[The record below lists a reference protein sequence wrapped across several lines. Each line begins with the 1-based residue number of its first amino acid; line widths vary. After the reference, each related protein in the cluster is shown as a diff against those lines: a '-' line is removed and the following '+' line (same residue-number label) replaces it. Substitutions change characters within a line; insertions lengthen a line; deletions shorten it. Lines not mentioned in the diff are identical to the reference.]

1 MEVSLVIP
9 CYNAAT
15 FVAERLR
22 VLDEFMRSTG
32 LDYEII
38 AVDDG
43 STDSTA
49 DVLDQLASEE
59 PALERL
65 RVLRSEKNRGKYGA
79 LKRGVEAA
87 QGDCCL
93 FTDADIPYELEAIP
107 YMAQLVLDRGIQIV
121 IGDRTLRG
129 ATYRSE
135 LPFLRR
141 VLTSLFTV
149 CIRLFVTG
157 GLWDTQC
164 GLKALR
170 RDVAKSLF
178 PLVHDEGFA
187 GDVELLY
194 IALTYNLEIKRV
206 PVRLQFQAPSSV
218 NSIRDGWRMLVAI
231 FGIRSRSRRGAYWD
245 EELARLSHQN
255 YWNSK

>member
-1 MEVSLVIP
+1 MQLSVILP
-9 CYNAAT
+9 CYDAAA
-15 FVAERLR
+15 FVGERIRLLDGFLAE
-22 VLDEFMRSTG
+22 TG
-32 LDYEII
+32 LEYELI

-43 STDSTA
+43 STDATA
-49 DVLDQLASEE
+49 EVLEGLG
-59 PALERL
+59 LERL
-65 RVLRSEKNRGKYGA
+65 RVLRADRNRGKYGA
-79 LKRGVEAA
+79 LKLGIAA
-87 QGDCCL
+87 AEGECCL
-93 FTDADIPYELEAIP
+93 FTDADVPYELEAIP
-107 YMAQLVLDRGIQIV
+107 YMTRLVVERGFQVV

-129 ATYRSE
+129 ASYRSE
-135 LPFLRR
+135 LPFVRR
-141 VLTSLFTV
+141 VLTSLFTL

-170 RDVAKSLF
+170 RDVAKRLF

-218 NSIRDGWRMLVAI
+218 NSVRDGWRMLTAL
-231 FGIRSRSRRGAYWD
+231 FGIRSRSRRGDYRDA
-245 EELARLSHQN
+245 ELERLSHQD
-255 YWNSK
+255 YWNAE

>member
-1 MEVSLVIP
+1 MELSLVIP

-15 FVAERLR
+15 FIEERLR
-22 VLDEFMRSTG
+22 VLDGYMQSTG
-32 LDYEII
+32 LDYELI

-49 DVLDQLASEE
+49 DILEQLASTE

-65 RVLRSEKNRGKYGA
+65 RVLRSDKNRGKYGA
-79 LKRGVEAA
+79 LKRGIDAA

-107 YMAQLVLDRGIQIV
+107 YMARLVLDRGIQVV

-129 ATYRSE
+129 ASYRSE
-135 LPFLRR
+135 LNFVRR
-141 VLTSLFTV
+141 ILTSLFTL
-149 CIRLFVTG
+149 CIRLFVTS

-170 RDVAKSLF
+170 RDVAKRLF
-178 PLVHDEGFA
+178 PLVHDDGFS

-218 NSIRDGWRMLVAI
+218 NSFRDGWRMLIAL
-231 FGIRSRSRRGAYWD
+231 FSIRSRSRRGDYRD
-245 EELARLSHQN
+245 EELARLSHQD
-255 YWNSK
+255 YWNSN

>member
-1 MEVSLVIP
+1 MQLSLVIP
-9 CYNAAT
+9 CHNAAT

-22 VLDEFMRSTG
+22 VLDRFLASTD

-38 AVDDG
+38 AVNDG
-43 STDSTA
+43 STDAT
-49 DVLDQLASEE
+49 ASELE
-59 PALERL
+59 GLALPRL
-65 RVLRSEKNRGKYGA
+65 RVLREPKNRGKFGA
-79 LKRGVEAA
+79 LKAGMQVASGE
-87 QGDCCL
+87 CCM
-93 FTDADIPYELEAIP
+93 FTDADVPYELDAIP
-107 YMAQLVLDRGIQIV
+107 YMAELVLDRQFQVV

-129 ATYRSE
+129 ASYRSE
-135 LPFLRR
+135 LAPVRR
-141 VLTSLFTV
+141 LLTSLFTV

-164 GLKALR
+164 GLKAFR
-170 RDVAKSLF
+170 RDIAQRIF

-206 PVRLQFQAPSSV
+206 PVRLKFQAPSSV
-218 NSIRDGWRMLVAI
+218 DSFRDGWRMLVAL
-231 FGIRSRSRRGAYWD
+231 FGIRSRSRRGAYRD
-245 EELARLSHQN
+245 AELESLSHQD